1 MAVSPHYRDYVIEQ
15 LAAVGAVTA
24 KSMFGGVGLYRDG
37 VFFGLVANDT
47 LYFKVDALNQAG
59 YEAAGMGPFK
69 PYPNRPGTMS
79 YYEVPAGVLEDTD
92 ELRTWADAA
101 LRAATSKK
109 APRTDEDN
117 RRRPGTRSRERR
129 SARNER

>member
-1 MAVSPHYRDYVIEQ
+1 MAVSPHYREYVIEQ
-15 LAAVGAVTA
+15 LATVGAVTA

-47 LYFKVDALNQAG
+47 LYFKVDASNQAG

-79 YYEVPAGVLEDTD
+79 YYEVPSGVLEDTND
-92 ELRTWADAA
+92 LRTWADAA
-101 LRAATSKK
+101 LRAARSKK
-109 APRTDEDN
+109 APRTDEAD